1 MLEAFTFDT
10 ERQGLSVQTF
20 PIESNLKNINFVQG
34 KPSLESYLNP
44 GSAPMKKQRIYG
56 VAGEFLKRPGKGQSG
71 VRSDLS

>member
-1 MLEAFTFDT
+1 MLEAFIFDT

-34 KPSLESYLNP
+34 KPSLESCRNP
-44 GSAPMKKQRIYG
+44 GSAPMKKQRILG
-56 VAGEFLKRPGKGQSG
+56 GGAVLKRPETPQSG